1 MKVIIPVAGIGKRL
15 RPLTYSTPKVL
26 LHVAGKPML
35 GHILDVVRQL
45 KPKEVV
51 LIVGFLGE
59 QIVRYVK
66 NNYKFKYKFIQQK
79 ELKGLGY
86 AINLAS
92 PEIEDDEPVLIILGD
107 TIFEADLLSVIG
119 GKYDTLGVKKVAD
132 PRRFGIVELKGR
144 FVKKLTEKPEKPTSD
159 LAVVGLYYIK
169 NTHLFKECLN
179 QTIANRVMTK
189 GEFQLT
195 DALQMMIDRGSKFRT
210 FNVKGWYDCGK
221 PETLLH
227 TNERLL
233 AKIKKGF
240 KVSGSSVIPPAFVSR
255 TAKIKNCVLG
265 PNVSVAEGAVI
276 RDSYIKDSIICS
288 HARVESSIL
297 ESSLIG
303 NDARVRRAFGRLNV
317 GDLSEIDLA

>member
-1 MKVIIPVAGIGKRL
+1 MKIIIPVAGIGKRL

-35 GHILDVVRQL
+35 GHILDIVRQL
-45 KPKEVV
+45 RPKEVV

-66 NNYKFKYKFIQQK
+66 NNYKFNCSFIKQN
-79 ELKGLGY
+79 EIKGLGY

-92 PEIEDDEPVLIILGD
+92 PKIKDDEPVLIVLGD
-107 TIFEADLLSVIG
+107 TIFQADLLPVIG
-119 GKYDTLGVKKVAD
+119 GKYDTLGVKKIAD
-132 PRRFGIVELKGR
+132 PRRFGIVEMKGR
-144 FVKKLTEKPEKPTSD
+144 FVKKLIEKPEKPTSD

-169 NTHLFKECLN
+169 STSLFKECLN

-221 PETLLH
+221 PETLLQ
-227 TNERLL
+227 TNQQLL
-233 AKIKKGF
+233 AKMKQSTRI
-240 KVSGSSVIPPAFVSR
+240 SGSSVIPPAFISKS
-255 TAKIKNCVLG
+255 AKIKNCVLG
-265 PNVSVAEGAVI
+265 PNISVAEGAVI
-276 RDSYIKDSIICS
+276 RDSYIKNSIICS

-303 NDARVRRAFGRLNV
+303 NHAQIRRAFGRLNV

>member
-15 RPLTYSTPKVL
+15 RPLTYSTPKAL

-35 GHILDVVRQL
+35 GHILDIVRQL

-51 LIVGFLGE
+51 LIFGFLGE

-66 NNYKFKYKFIQQK
+66 NNYKFKCSFIEQN

-86 AINLAS
+86 AINLTS
-92 PEIEDDEPVLIILGD
+92 PKIKDDEPVLIILGD
-107 TIFEADLLSVIG
+107 TIFQADLLPVIG
-119 GKYDTLGVKKVAD
+119 GKYDTLGVKKVED
-132 PRRFGIVELKGR
+132 PRRFGIVEMKGR
-144 FVKKLTEKPEKPTSD
+144 FVKKLVEKPERPASD

-169 NTHLFKECLN
+169 STRLFKDCLS
-179 QTIANRVMTK
+179 QTIVDGVMTK

-195 DALQMMIDRGSKFRT
+195 DALQLMIDRGSKFRT

-221 PETLLH
+221 PETLLQ
-227 TNERLL
+227 TNEQLL
-233 AKIKKGF
+233 AKMKQSNRIP
-240 KVSGSSVIPPAFVSR
+240 GSSIIPPAFISKS
-255 TAKIKNCVLG
+255 AKIKNCVLG
-265 PNVSVAEGAVI
+265 PNISVAEGAVI
-276 RDSYIKDSIICS
+276 RDSYIKNSIVCS

-317 GDLSEIDLA
+317 GDQSEIDLA

>member
-1 MKVIIPVAGIGKRL
+1 MKVIMPVAGIGKRL

-66 NNYKFKYKFIQQK
+66 NNYKFKCSFIEQN

-92 PEIEDDEPVLIILGD
+92 PKIKDDEPVLIILGD

-132 PRRFGIVELKGR
+132 PRRFGIVEMKGR
-144 FVKKLTEKPEKPTSD
+144 FVKKLVEKPERPTSD

-169 NTHLFKECLN
+169 STRLFKECLN
-179 QTIANRVMTK
+179 QTIADGIMTK
-189 GEFQLT
+189 GEYQLT
-195 DALQMMIDRGSKFRT
+195 DALQLMIDRGSKFRT

-221 PETLLH
+221 SETLLK
-227 TNERLL
+227 TNQQLL
-233 AKIKKGF
+233 AKMEKGV
-240 KVSGSSVIPPAFVSR
+240 KISGSSIIPPAFVSKS
-255 TAKIKNCVLG
+255 AKIKNCVLG
-265 PNVSVAEGAVI
+265 PNVSVADGAVI
-276 RDSYIKDSIICS
+276 RDSYIKDSIVCS

-297 ESSLIG
+297 EFSLIG
-303 NDARVRRAFGRLNV
+303 NHAQIKRAFGRLNV

>member
-15 RPLTYSTPKVL
+15 RPLTYSTPKAL

-35 GHILDVVRQL
+35 GHILEIVRQL

-66 NNYKFKYKFIQQK
+66 NNYKFKCSFIEQN

-86 AINLAS
+86 AINLTS
-92 PEIEDDEPVLIILGD
+92 PKIKDDEPVLIILGD
-107 TIFEADLLSVIG
+107 TIFQADLLPVIG

>member
-15 RPLTYSTPKVL
+15 RPLTYSTPKAL

-35 GHILDVVRQL
+35 GHILDIVRQL

-59 QIVRYVK
+59 QVVRFVK
-66 NNYKFKYKFIQQK
+66 NNYKFKCSFIEQN

-92 PEIEDDEPVLIILGD
+92 PKIKDDEPVLIILGD
-107 TIFEADLLSVIG
+107 TIFEADLLPVIG

-132 PRRFGIVELKGR
+132 PRRFGIVEMKGR
-144 FVKKLTEKPEKPTSD
+144 FVKKLVEKPEKPTSD
-159 LAVVGLYYIK
+159 LAVVGIYYIK
-169 NTHLFKECLN
+169 NTCLFKECLS
-179 QTIANRVMTK
+179 QTITDRVMTK

-195 DALQMMIDRGSKFRT
+195 DALQLMIDRGSKFRT

-221 PETLLH
+221 PETLLK
-227 TNERLL
+227 TNEQLL
-233 AKIKKGF
+233 AKMKQTARI
-240 KVSGSSVIPPAFVSR
+240 SGSSIVPPAFISKS
-255 TAKIKNCVLG
+255 AKIKNCVLG
-265 PNVSVAEGAVI
+265 PNISVAEGAVI

-297 ESSLIG
+297 EFSLIG
-303 NDARVRRAFGRLNV
+303 NHARVKKAFGRLNA
-317 GDLSEIDLA
+317 GDQSEIDLA